1 MKRKTILLKAPLLT
15 RSGYG
20 EQARF
25 ALRALRSR
33 EDIFDIY
40 VQPLQWGQ
48 TSWINEITPERIWI
62 DNAIEK
68 TIAFIQSG
76 KTFDMSLQ
84 VTIPNE
90 WEKIAPI
97 NIGYTAGIET
107 TKVDHRWILAA
118 NEHIDRI
125 IVVSNHSRDVYKNTS
140 YAAQNEETGQQVNL
154 ALQKPIET
162 VSYPVKN
169 FEALPEIDLVLEH
182 DFNFLCVAQWGPRK
196 NLHNTIKWFVEEF
209 KDEEVG
215 LVVKTNLMKN
225 CHMDRLQILHD
236 MEAFLS
242 QYKLERKCKI
252 YLLHGD
258 MTDEEMH
265 ALYVHPK
272 VSGLISLAHGEGFGL
287 PLFEAAYSGLPV
299 VATGWSGQMD
309 FLRDE
314 SQKDQFYNVSFDL
327 APIPKEVV
335 WDGVLIED
343 SMWAYAREESAKEE
357 MRRCHTEN
365 KDGRQERWLNY
376 ADDVKQR
383 FSDEVLYEKF
393 LENVLGEKL
402 VKVNTEDLPK
412 ISIITSVYNG
422 DKHIHAFLEDIT
434 NQSIFEEKCELVL
447 INANSPGN
455 EEEAIKEYQQKY
467 PDNIIYKK
475 LDEDPGIYGTWNL
488 GLELSSGDY
497 LTNANLDDRRSPL
510 FMETLA
516 KQLYGNDEVD
526 LIYADNYLTLAPN
539 ETFENN
545 SSSNEVYP
553 SEEFSIEGMLRGN
566 SPHCMP
572 MWKKTLHESN
582 GEFDSKYRSA
592 GDWEFWLRCAFN
604 GAQFKKYSQPLGL
617 YYFNPE
623 GVSTN
628 AENDTWKHEEEREV
642 FKKYQKLY
650 IENQNKQAV

>member
-1 MKRKTILLKAPLLT
+1 
-15 RSGYG
+15 
-20 EQARF
+20 
-25 ALRALRSR
+25 
-33 EDIFDIY
+33 
-40 VQPLQWGQ
+40 
-48 TSWINEITPERIWI
+48 
-62 DNAIEK
+62 
-68 TIAFIQSG
+68 
-76 KTFDMSLQ
+76 
-84 VTIPNE
+84 
-90 WEKIAPI
+90 
-97 NIGYTAGIET
+97 
-107 TKVDHRWILAA
+107 
-118 NEHIDRI
+118 
-125 IVVSNHSRDVYKNTS
+125 
-140 YAAQNEETGQQVNL
+140 
-154 ALQKPIET
+154 
-162 VSYPVKN
+162 
-169 FEALPEIDLVLEH
+169 
-182 DFNFLCVAQWGPRK
+182 
-196 NLHNTIKWFVEEF
+196 
-209 KDEEVG
+209 
-215 LVVKTNLMKN
+215 
-225 CHMDRLQILHD
+225 
-236 MEAFLS
+236 
-242 QYKLERKCKI
+242 
-252 YLLHGD
+252 
-258 MTDEEMH
+258 
-265 ALYVHPK
+265 
-272 VSGLISLAHGEGFGL
+272 LISLAHGEGFGL

-314 SQKDQFYNVSFDL
+314 NQVDQFYNVSFDL

-335 WDGVLIED
+335 WDGVLIEG

-357 MRRCHTEN
+357 MRNCYTEN

-376 ADDVKQR
+376 ANDVKQR

-402 VKVNTEDLPK
+402 IKVNTEDLPK

-422 DKHIHAFLEDIT
+422 DKYIRPFLEDIT

-455 EEEAIKEYQQKY
+455 EEEIIKEYQEKY
-467 PDNIIYKK
+467 PDNIVYKK

-516 KQLYGNDEVD
+516 KQLCGNDEVD

-539 ETFENN
+539 ETFDNN

-572 MWKKTLHESN
+572 MWKRTLHDSN

-628 AENDTWKHEEEREV
+628 AENDTWKREEEREV